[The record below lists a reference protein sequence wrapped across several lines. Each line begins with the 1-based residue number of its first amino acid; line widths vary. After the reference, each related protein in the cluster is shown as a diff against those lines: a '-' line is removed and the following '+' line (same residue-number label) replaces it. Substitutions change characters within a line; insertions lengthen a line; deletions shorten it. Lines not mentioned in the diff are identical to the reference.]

1 MSNKIPFVAII
12 VFICHWKVFV
22 ESRNSVEKSWIS
34 KMGINHEHDSWFADY
49 YSVNKGVNSPTPFLV
64 LVQKC
69 TDLGYA
75 STLHWRVTVEPR
87 RVVIIWSWTLTRGW
101 TRKKYNLFKYWGQTI
116 ITDYWV
122 AWQVEI
128 FNQLDKPKVFL
139 EPKRMSNFNYCI
151 ALVWFTLSHA

>member
-1 MSNKIPFVAII
+1 MSKFLKILGLQPQKFFSITRTIFSHSRSVSNKIPFVAII

-101 TRKKYNLFKYWGQTI
+101 TKKKNIISSVLWRFDNRQKEYWMWST
-116 ITDYWV
+116 TD
-122 AWQVEI
+122 
-128 FNQLDKPKVFL
+128 
-139 EPKRMSNFNYCI
+139 NFG
-151 ALVWFTLSHA
+151 